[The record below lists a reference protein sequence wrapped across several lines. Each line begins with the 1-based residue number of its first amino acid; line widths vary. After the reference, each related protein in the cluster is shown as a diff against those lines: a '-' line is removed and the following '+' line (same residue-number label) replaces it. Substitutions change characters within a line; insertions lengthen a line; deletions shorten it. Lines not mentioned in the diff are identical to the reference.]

1 MDYVSWIM
9 HMFQQIQWIMCFM
22 MLCMSDGIKL
32 ILKHTTYVSCIILT
46 QQ

>member
-1 MDYVSWIM
+1 MDYVSWIIQ
-9 HMFQQIQWIMCFM
+9 HIQWIMCFM